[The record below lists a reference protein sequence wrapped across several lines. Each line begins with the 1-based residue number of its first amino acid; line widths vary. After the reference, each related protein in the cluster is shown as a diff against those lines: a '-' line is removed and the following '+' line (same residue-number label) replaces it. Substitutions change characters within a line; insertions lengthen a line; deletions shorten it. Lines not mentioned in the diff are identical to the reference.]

1 MAIELN
7 KGDLSP
13 EDCPDENGPGSTGIR
28 VVALIAVIATL
39 LFASGIIVLVHN
51 NKIENPAKPGPVLVT
66 GTVTKPQNES
76 KVVQQEAAVPELG
89 YFPAKAGSVSWF
101 HYGIDDRY
109 AVYAAE
115 TVDYKWYRGKGS
127 EPMLIPAKPE
137 GNTDPVLYDK
147 SPIGNYLGYEPVFQK
162 GQQEHTVY
170 FVFVK
175 TRGKVP
181 PTEEW
186 FPKAIK
192 RLLQDHPELANRT

>member
-1 MAIELN
+1 MKKIHLF
-7 KGDLSP
+7 KW
-13 EDCPDENGPGSTGIR
+13 
-28 VVALIAVIATL
+28 VVIALAVIWIGATGYHKYQL
-39 LFASGIIVLVHN
+39 SRIKKLEEEKREVASTPPQAAPKSSV
-51 NKIENPAKPGPVLVT
+51 KIDQPEI
-66 GTVTKPQNES
+66 PQ
-76 KVVQQEAAVPELG
+76 PELG

-127 EPMLIPAKPE
+127 EPMLILAKPE